1 VIRRAG
7 SRWDLASHLTHRDQ
21 EICALLWEQRVMTTL
36 QLAAVAFGGGI
47 EVAKH
52 RLLLLHRL
60 GVLSRFRPL
69 RLRGEGSSPYH
80 YTLGPAGAAVLASA
94 RATTVRALGY
104 QAEDMLAL
112 AHSPRLA
119 HIVGVNDVLAGLT
132 AAARRRGATLAA
144 WWSERQ
150 CAAHWGA
157 VVRPDACGRWQE
169 DGVDGH
175 FFVEYDRG
183 SETPER
189 VAAKVADYAMLAS
202 VTGYVTPVLVWL
214 PGARRETAVHRALAD
229 ARARTVPI
237 ATGFSVDDQGPA
249 DRVWL
254 PLGASCRA
262 TLSSVLRA
270 SACDGERPD
279 GWRSEA
285 AS

>member
-1 VIRRAG
+1 
-7 SRWDLASHLTHRDQ
+7 
-21 EICALLWEQRVMTTL
+21 
-36 QLAAVAFGGGI
+36 
-47 EVAKH
+47 VAKH
-52 RLLLLHRL
+52 RLLILHRL

-69 RLRGEGSSPYH
+69 GLRGEGSFPYH
-80 YTLGPAGAAVLASA
+80 YALGPAGAAVLASA

-104 QAEDMLAL
+104 QAEDVLAL

-132 AAARRRGATLAA
+132 TAARGRGATLAA

-175 FFVEYDRG
+175 FFLEYDRG
-183 SETPER
+183 SEAPER

-214 PGARRETAVHRALAD
+214 PSARRETEVHRALAGV
-229 ARARTVPI
+229 RTRTVPI
-237 ATGFSVDDQGPA
+237 ATGHGVDGEGPA
-249 DRVWL
+249 GQVWL
-254 PLGASCRA
+254 PLGSSRRV
-262 TLSSVLRA
+262 TLCSVVRA
-270 SACDGERPD
+270 SACDGERA
-279 GWRSEA
+279 GRWRSET